1 MTTKFERQGT
11 ILRLVQQQPLST
23 QADVAEALRAAG
35 IDAVQATVS
44 RDIHQLGL
52 VKVRNE
58 EGRLVYALQGAAD
71 LRRLDELTFA
81 LRRWAGGFT
90 PAGNLCVI
98 ATPRGFAAALA
109 DAIDAAELDE
119 VAGTIAGDNTVF
131 VAARDGLS
139 GAELAARTA
148 KAPAVSVVERSSV
161 ILGSLPVGE
170 RVGIAFSGGLDTS
183 CALAWMREHG
193 AIPYAFTA
201 DLGQYDEPD
210 IDAVP
215 DKARLYGAEDAVLV
229 DCKERARA
237 RGPDRAA
244 VRRVPH
250 PDGRQALLQH
260 HAARARR
267 HRDEARAGD
276 GRARRRHLGRR
287 LDVQGQR
294 HRALLPLRPA
304 RQREPAHLQAV
315 ARQPPSSTSSAAAR
329 R

>member
-1 MTTKFERQGT
+1 VTTKFERQGT

-131 VAARDGLS
+131 VAARDGVS
-139 GAELAARTA
+139 GAELA
-148 KAPAVSVVERSSV
+148 
-161 ILGSLPVGE
+161 
-170 RVGIAFSGGLDTS
+170 
-183 CALAWMREHG
+183 RE
-193 AIPYAFTA
+193 
-201 DLGQYDEPD
+201 
-210 IDAVP
+210 
-215 DKARLYGAEDAVLV
+215 
-229 DCKERARA
+229 
-237 RGPDRAA
+237 
-244 VRRVPH
+244 
-250 PDGRQALLQH
+250 
-260 HAARARR
+260 
-267 HRDEARAGD
+267 
-276 GRARRRHLGRR
+276 
-287 LDVQGQR
+287 
-294 HRALLPLRPA
+294 LRK
-304 RQREPAHLQAV
+304 HLQ
-315 ARQPPSSTSSAAAR
+315 
-329 R
+329 